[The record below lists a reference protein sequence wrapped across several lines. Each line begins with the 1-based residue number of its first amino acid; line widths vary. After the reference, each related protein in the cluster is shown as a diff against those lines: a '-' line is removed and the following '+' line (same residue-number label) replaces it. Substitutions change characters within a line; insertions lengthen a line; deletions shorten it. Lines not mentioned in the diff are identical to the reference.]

1 MESGRISDRPE
12 SRDVLLVED
21 EAAVRRAAF
30 EFLSSIGYKVL
41 GAADGLQALDVARSH
56 SGPIHILVTDVV
68 MPNMSGAQLA
78 EQLLKERPGVKVL
91 FVSGY
96 AEKTVLQHG
105 DIDLSARF
113 LQKPFTLKALG
124 QKIRTTLE
132 SQRDEAC
139 PSVTAEFP
147 A

>member
-41 GAADGLQALDVARSH
+41 GAADGLQALDVARSQ